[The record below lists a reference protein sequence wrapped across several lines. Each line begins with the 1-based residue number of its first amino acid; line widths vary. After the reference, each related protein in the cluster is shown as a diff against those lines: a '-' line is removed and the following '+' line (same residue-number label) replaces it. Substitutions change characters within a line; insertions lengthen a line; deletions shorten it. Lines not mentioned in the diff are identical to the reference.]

1 MSSLVKSKA
10 TRLHSTYICNSFVYT
25 CTFYLM
31 LDKLLDS
38 INNKSLLKDA
48 FEAGINL
55 VKWGPPRSVF
65 GPAALHDINEI
76 RGAVRGRRHVWTEGR
91 TGHRADLI
99 QNLCKHVIKSL
110 FGQVSVFKMTG
121 RLNHLQNCFKCNV
134 LISSLQLSYGQSVCQ
149 TISNDVVWQQAK
161 LYVITYYV
169 IRANQK
175 TYDIFR
181 LVLFLRVFNN
191 SPYNNCMYM

>member
-1 MSSLVKSKA
+1 M
-10 TRLHSTYICNSFVYT
+10 YT
-25 CTFYLM
+25 TTFYLM

-55 VKWGPPRSVF
+55 VKWRPTRSVF

-76 RGAVRGRRHVWTEGR
+76 RGAVRRRRHVWTEGR

-99 QNLCKHVIKSL
+99 QNLCKHVIESL
-110 FGQVSVFKMTG
+110 FRQVSVSKRTG
-121 RLNHLQNCFKCNV
+121 RLNHIQNCLKCNV
-134 LISSLQLSYGQSVCQ
+134 LISSLQLSYGQSVCR
-149 TISNDVVWQQAK
+149 TISNDVVRQHAK
-161 LYVITYYV
+161 IYAITYNV

-175 TYDIFR
+175 TYAIFD
-181 LVLFLRVFNN
+181 
-191 SPYNNCMYM
+191 